1 MTVTIVPRSTRFAR
15 NVQCGV
21 ASSRQSCLH
30 RVKVAFHNP
39 TVAARINA
47 ICTRMTLTV
56 RSTNHNY
63 KIDAEASAL
72 AKTPARPLG
81 LQLYLPPVSKRRSTY
96 PHRKASPLVSATASA
111 RAASGHRKPRAH
123 VQVVNEAESEEKY
136 ETNPTPAHYRVQH
149 NDFNTLGISAYSRR
163 NTSPLR
169 HQSPARMQVA

>member
-81 LQLYLPPVSKRRSTY
+81 LQLFLPSLSAALLVVHTRVGKLAR
-96 PHRKASPLVSATASA
+96 LVSATASA
-111 RAASGHRKPRAH
+111 RVGSAHRKARAH
-123 VQVVNEAESEEKY
+123 VQVVNGADSEDEY
-136 ETNPTPAHYRVQH
+136 ETNAICITVCNIRFQHAGHISLLTPKYLPFTASI
-149 NDFNTLGISAYSRR
+149 TG
-163 NTSPLR
+163 
-169 HQSPARMQVA
+169 

>member
-81 LQLYLPPVSKRRSTY
+81 LQLFLPSLSAALLVVHTRVGKLARWLAQPLPRVSDQPIEKHVRMSRLSTEQTLKMNTRQM
-96 PHRKASPLVSATASA
+96 PFVLPCAT
-111 RAASGHRKPRAH
+111 
-123 VQVVNEAESEEKY
+123 
-136 ETNPTPAHYRVQH
+136 
-149 NDFNTLGISAYSRR
+149 
-163 NTSPLR
+163 
-169 HQSPARMQVA
+169 